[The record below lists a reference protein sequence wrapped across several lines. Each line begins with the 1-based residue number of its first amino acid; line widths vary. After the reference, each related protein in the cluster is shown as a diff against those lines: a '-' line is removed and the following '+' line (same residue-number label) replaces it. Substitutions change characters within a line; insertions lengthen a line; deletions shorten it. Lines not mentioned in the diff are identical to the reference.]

1 MSIGSNDG
9 GSNTSGSGSTK
20 GNKRE
25 MNATI
30 VILTMAALPLIIYI
44 PNAAF
49 WGINM
54 YGSMLPN
61 WNQNLGFL
69 LILLFRITLSLSI
82 IVNLWNIYL
91 YAFRIQSFRREL
103 FRMITFNYCFNKIHI
118 SQHSHQIQS
127 SAAS

>member
-1 MSIGSNDG
+1 MGSNEG

-44 PNAAF
+44 PNAVF
-49 WGINM
+49 WGTNM

-69 LILLFRITLSLSI
+69 LILLGRITLSLSI
-82 IVNLWNIYL
+82 IVHLWNIYL

-103 FRMITFNYCFNKIHI
+103 FRLITCNYCFNKIQV
-118 SQHSHQIQS
+118 SQHSHHFQS
-127 SAAS
+127 SATS